1 MKQFKQEQEKK
12 IEGWLDNLLSGLR
25 QIMSSKLRKWCV
37 HVTRVLV
44 FTVRIDDSQRDKAI
58 LLIAC
63 LLRYFGNEW
72 LFKSL
77 QDTKSAKRRKEKASS
92 DNIND
97 PINKAYA
104 VANFP
109 ALLIHLVAIEAKIMI
124 DDINDRVIQEHN
136 EEKTIT
142 NQQKQLRQETMVPV
156 YFEILEA
163 AMEYLA
169 VNFESNG
176 MDSEMLL
183 KLRTTLSDMMD
194 VVMELLKFMQGTKEN
209 LEDDMIAQACIR
221 IVSIWMAEEGFEM
234 PE

>member
-1 MKQFKQEQEKK
+1 MLKK
-12 IEGWLDNLLSGLR
+12 RLVLSA
-25 QIMSSKLRKWCV
+25 SV
-37 HVTRVLV
+37 
-44 FTVRIDDSQRDKAI
+44 DDSQRDKAI

-77 QDTKSAKRRKEKASS
+77 QDTKSTKRRREKASS
-92 DNIND
+92 DSASD
-97 PINKAYA
+97 PLNKAYA
-104 VANFP
+104 EANFP

-124 DDINDRVIQEHN
+124 DDINDRVIREHN

-194 VVMELLKFMQGTKEN
+194 VVMELLKFMQGTKDN

>member
-1 MKQFKQEQEKK
+1 
-12 IEGWLDNLLSGLR
+12 
-25 QIMSSKLRKWCV
+25 
-37 HVTRVLV
+37 
-44 FTVRIDDSQRDKAI
+44 
-58 LLIAC
+58 
-63 LLRYFGNEW
+63 
-72 LFKSL
+72 
-77 QDTKSAKRRKEKASS
+77 
-92 DNIND
+92 
-97 PINKAYA
+97 
-104 VANFP
+104 
-109 ALLIHLVAIEAKIMI
+109 MI
-124 DDINDRVIQEHN
+124 DDINDRVIREHN

-194 VVMELLKFMQGTKEN
+194 VVMELLKFMQGTKDN

>member
-1 MKQFKQEQEKK
+1 M
-12 IEGWLDNLLSGLR
+12 
-25 QIMSSKLRKWCV
+25 
-37 HVTRVLV
+37 
-44 FTVRIDDSQRDKAI
+44 IDDSQRDKAI

-77 QDTKSAKRRKEKASS
+77 QNTKSTKRRKEKASS
-92 DNIND
+92 DNASD
-97 PINKAYA
+97 PANKAYA
-104 VANFP
+104 EANFP
-109 ALLIHLVAIEAKIMI
+109 ALLVHLVAIEAKIMI

-169 VNFESNG
+169 ENFESNG

-194 VVMELLKFMQGTKEN
+194 VVMELLKFMQGTKAN